1 MMPELRFDDQVA
13 VVTGAGGGLGRE
25 HALLLA
31 SRGAHVVVNDLG
43 GAVDGTGA
51 DPAVAQAVADEI
63 NAAGG
68 SAVAD
73 SNTVATAEGGAA
85 IIGTAMNAFGR
96 VDILVNNA
104 GILQDKTF
112 AKMTPEQFDAVLA
125 VHLRGSWCVAKPAFA
140 QMAEQNYG
148 RIVMTTSIAGLYG
161 NFGQTNYSSAKMGL
175 VGLARTLALEGARRG
190 IRANVISPAAYT
202 RMTEGLMAAEHADAS
217 AARHVAPAVAYLCHA
232 DCELSGEVLHAAGG
246 RVASIFV
253 GETLGFYDPKLT
265 IEDVAENIDRIMD
278 RSEYMVP
285 KTINDNAVYL
295 QRLKKEQGA

>member
-1 MMPELRFDDQVA
+1 MPELRFDDQVA

-43 GAVDGTGA
+43 GAVDGTGG
-51 DPAVAQAVADEI
+51 DPAIAHAVADEI

-73 SNTVATAEGGAA
+73 SNTVATMEGGEA
-85 IIGTAMNAFGR
+85 IIRTAMSAFGR

-112 AKMTPEQFDAVLA
+112 NKMTPEQFDAVMA
-125 VHLRGSWCVAKPAFA
+125 VHLRGSWCVTKPAFA
-140 QMAEQNYG
+140 QMQEQNYG

-190 IRANVISPAAYT
+190 IRANVISPGAYT
-202 RMTEGLMAAEHADAS
+202 RMTEGLMPAEHADAA

-232 DCELSGEVLHAAGG
+232 DCELSGEVLHAANG
-246 RVASIFV
+246 RVSHIFV
-253 GETLGFYDPKLT
+253 GETLGIYRPELT
-265 IEDVAENIDRIMD
+265 LEDVAENIERIMD

-285 KTINDNAVYL
+285 KTVNDNSVYL
-295 QRLKKEQGA
+295 KRLRAEQRA